1 MKILNV
7 ITPLA
12 ATLFTLS
19 SLAGEMVDKS
29 LPLNNANKVTIESLR
44 GEVVILGESGNKITV
59 KGELDD
65 KAEGFIFEQEGSQI
79 LIKIVM
85 PRNLGHASWNEKG
98 SNLTINLPA
107 SVKVNFDGVSTNVK
121 LFNVENNVNIQTVSG
136 DINANNLSN
145 TVRLSSVS
153 GNIKSENINGKL
165 NLSTVSGDIRDSN
178 SSGQLSIKTV
188 SGSIKTKSSASEVSV
203 DAVSGEISVQLSQ
216 VEEFDTSTVSG
227 DFEGLVSLVDNG
239 LIKMSSVSGDMS
251 LTLNKDVQAYF
262 KMSANAGGN
271 LVNHLTSD
279 KAQRAKYGPSS
290 TLYFSKGNG
299 NSSVKASTVSGRVI
313 LSAH

>member
-12 ATLFTLS
+12 AALFTLS
-19 SLAGEMVDKS
+19 SLAGEMIDKS
-29 LPLNNANKVTIESLR
+29 LPLNNANKVTIENLR
-44 GEVVILGESGNKITV
+44 GEVVILGGSGNEITV

-65 KAEGFIFEQEGSQI
+65 KAERFIFEQEGSQI
-79 LIKIVM
+79 LIKVVM
-85 PRNLGHASWNEKG
+85 PRHLGHGSWNEKG

-121 LFNVENNVNIQTVSG
+121 LSNVENNVNIQTVSG

-145 TVRLSSVS
+145 TVHLSSVS

-178 SSGQLSIKTV
+178 SSGQLNIKAV
-188 SGSIKTKSSASEVSV
+188 SGNIKTKSSASEVSAG
-203 DAVSGEISVQLSQ
+203 AVSGEISVQLSQ
-216 VEEFDTSTVSG
+216 VEEFDVSTVSG
-227 DFEGLVSLVDNG
+227 DFEGFVSLVDNG
-239 LIKMSSVSGDMS
+239 LIKMSSVSGDMG
-251 LTLNKDVQAYF
+251 LTLNKDIEAHF
-262 KMSANAGGN
+262 KISANAGGN

-299 NSSVKASTVSGRVI
+299 NSSVKASTVSGRVT